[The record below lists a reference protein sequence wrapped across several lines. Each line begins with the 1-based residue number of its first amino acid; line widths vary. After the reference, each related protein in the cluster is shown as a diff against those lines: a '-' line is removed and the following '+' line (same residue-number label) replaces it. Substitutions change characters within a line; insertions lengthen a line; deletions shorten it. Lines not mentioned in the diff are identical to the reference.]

1 MSSENPM
8 DNNLTEYRVDYF
20 LSAADCNA
28 QQEMSLPLL
37 AQRLI
42 DISTLHAS
50 AIGVGY
56 EHLLKD
62 NNAWVLS
69 RISVELTRFPS
80 INKPYSLTTWVE
92 GLNRH
97 FSERIVEIRDEND
110 EVIGYGRLTW
120 VAINIVTRR
129 PADLTPLLSKIT
141 PSKCKCP
148 IERHPRLGPIGIPD
162 HVTMYKF
169 QYSDIDF
176 NRHVNSTRYIQFI
189 LDRWSVSHFDLN
201 RVSRFDI
208 AYQAEAHFDD
218 VVEVRCKGDEETQDV
233 EIARDGAVCTR
244 ARIKFC
250 PRTLPIIPVTN

>member
-1 MSSENPM
+1 M

-20 LSAADCNA
+20 LSAAECNA
-28 QQEMSLPLL
+28 QQEISLPLL

-42 DISTLHAS
+42 DISTAHAS

-69 RISVELTRFPS
+69 RVSVELTRFPS
-80 INKPYSLTTWVE
+80 INKSYSLITWVE
-92 GLNRH
+92 DINRH
-97 FSERIVEIRDEND
+97 FSERIVEIRDDKD
-110 EVIGYGRLTW
+110 ETIGYGRLTW

-129 PADLTPLLSKIT
+129 PADLTSLLDKIT

-148 IERHPRLGPIGIPD
+148 IERHPRLVSLGIPD

-189 LDRWSVSHFDLN
+189 LDRWGVNHYDLN

-208 AYQAEAHFDD
+208 SYHSEAHFED

-233 EIARDGAVCTR
+233 EIARDGVVCTR

-250 PRTLPIIPVTN
+250 PRSLPIIPAAD